1 MATPLA
7 HPTNPTLPRDAAASV
22 AALPCACP
30 LRMQGPEFVNFT
42 RPSLFLSLPRQQ
54 RLSYA
59 SVYWDHTAKALHE
72 TSEVTVGQLHQPMY
86 TFVMAGLFHLLIAVN
101 LQVWLFKQFRMAQMN
116 VAQMNFVPPFLWWR
130 SALGALLNLVALYS
144 AFQFVHSRLNSKP
157 SGDSSGGIEVQ

>member
-1 MATPLA
+1 
-7 HPTNPTLPRDAAASV
+7 
-22 AALPCACP
+22 
-30 LRMQGPEFVNFT
+30 MQGPEFVNFT
-42 RPSLFLSLPRQQ
+42 LRSVSISLPRQQ

-59 SVYWDHTAKALHE
+59 SVYWDHTAKALQE
-72 TSEVTVGQLHQPMY
+72 TSEVPVGQLHQPLD